1 MKKIRP
7 IERTQYDWLINYIP
21 KPIRKNVAGFKDKII
36 SLFKTGT
43 PKGTVYGRGKKISK
57 PRKQNIKKLFI
68 LEENREKSKGQNNQ
82 RYQEFFGTRK
92 RRRLL

>member
-7 IERTQYDWLINYIP
+7 VERTWYDWLINYIP
-21 KPIRKNVAGFKDKII
+21 KPIRKNVGGFKDKII

-57 PRKQNIKKLFI
+57 PRKQNIKKPFYI
-68 LEENREKSKGQNNQ
+68 RREQ
-82 RYQEFFGTRK
+82 RK
-92 RRRLL
+92 K

>member
-7 IERTQYDWLINYIP
+7 VERTWYDWLINYIP
-21 KPIRKNVAGFKDKII
+21 KPIRKNVGGFKDKII

-68 LEENREKSKGQNNQ
+68 SEENREKSKG
-82 RYQEFFGTRK
+82 
-92 RRRLL
+92 